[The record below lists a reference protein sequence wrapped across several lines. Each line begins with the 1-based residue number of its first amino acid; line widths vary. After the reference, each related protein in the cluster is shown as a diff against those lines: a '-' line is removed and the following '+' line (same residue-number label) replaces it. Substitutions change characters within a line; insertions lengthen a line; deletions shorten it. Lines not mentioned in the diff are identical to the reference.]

1 MRARRLSTRI
11 LTGQL
16 VVLLVAV
23 SSGFLLFT
31 RELRRDIDRG
41 YEARA
46 LSIAEAAANDT
57 SITTTMAAGDRN
69 HEVQAIAESLR
80 NATGASYIVVIDGDS
95 IRHSHPDPTL

>member
-46 LSIAEAAANDT
+46 LSIAYAAANDAPIRT
-57 SITTTMAAGDRN
+57 AMAAGYRN
-69 HEVQAIAESLR
+69 TKRPPIAESPH
-80 NATGASYIVVIDGDS
+80 NATGASYIVVIDLNS
-95 IRHSHPDPTL
+95 VRHSHPDPA